1 MSRASNVQS
10 VTFKWENNG
19 ILQTAVAKEFFYLF
33 IYRHLWHKIW
43 RRMKSFIV
51 AFRTEVTIDNIC
63 FLPFFFFLSFFKTNP
78 CNLLFICRPK
88 SIKLHSCWNSE
99 FVKEKEN
106 NNEKGQSSF
115 FSSGEYLSRL
125 TFCRIFPLFS
135 LKRNTV
141 WTYTWNL
148 QRSVGNR
155 VFIQTMKGARA
166 GVYNPGHL
174 LIGKHAYF
182 IQARNRITC
191 CSYQLFSK
199 TQRVPPNG
207 ERSFNWNVIP
217 IKMSWRYSAHE
228 YA

>member
-1 MSRASNVQS
+1 MFSSFLFLKLIHA
-10 VTFKWENNG
+10 
-19 ILQTAVAKEFFYLF
+19 ICYL
-33 IYRHLWHKIW
+33 YADQKVLNYTRVETRSLWKRRKIIT
-43 RRMKSFIV
+43 KK
-51 AFRTEVTIDNIC
+51 DNQ
-63 FLPFFFFLSFFKTNP
+63 
-78 CNLLFICRPK
+78 
-88 SIKLHSCWNSE
+88 
-99 FVKEKEN
+99 V
-106 NNEKGQSSF
+106 F

>member
-1 MSRASNVQS
+1 
-10 VTFKWENNG
+10 
-19 ILQTAVAKEFFYLF
+19 
-33 IYRHLWHKIW
+33 
-43 RRMKSFIV
+43 MKLYYFLKLIH
-51 AFRTEVTIDNIC
+51 AIC
-63 FLPFFFFLSFFKTNP
+63 YFAEQKVLNY
-78 CNLLFICRPK
+78 
-88 SIKLHSCWNSE
+88 CWNSE
-99 FVKEKEN
+99 FVKRMKRMKEKEN
-106 NNEKGQSSF
+106 NVKGKKNNQVF
-115 FSSGEYLSRL
+115 LAQEYFSRSAS
-125 TFCRIFPLFS
+125 TFCQIFHYSHLNVT
-135 LKRNTV
+135 LC
-141 WTYTWNL
+141 TYTWNL